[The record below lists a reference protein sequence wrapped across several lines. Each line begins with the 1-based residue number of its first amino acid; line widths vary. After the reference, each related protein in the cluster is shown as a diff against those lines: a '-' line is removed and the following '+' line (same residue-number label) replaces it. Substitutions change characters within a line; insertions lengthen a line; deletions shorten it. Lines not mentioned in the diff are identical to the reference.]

1 MPTSAV
7 SPQEAIVGRLAARF
21 LDMPAP
27 TLRRCV
33 DDLWMCCE
41 HLGVHPDA
49 DLVERLASARLTG
62 MLKAT
67 PPSTPKPLSPTPQ
80 VLQH

>member
-1 MPTSAV
+1 MPRSAAR
-7 SPQEAIVGRLAARF
+7 SREAVVGRLAVRF

-33 DDLWMCCE
+33 DDLWVCCE

-49 DLVERLASARLTG
+49 DLIERLASARLTG

-67 PPSTPKPLSPTPQ
+67 PPSRSRPVPPTPET
-80 VLQH
+80 VRR